1 VAGSAD
7 VQRAVD
13 SLASSLARPV
23 LVEDT
28 RHRPLWW
35 SAQDDVDETRTRTIL
50 HRGIPPAAAALV
62 VRMRLASAPGPV
74 RTPAVPEAGML
85 PRWFV
90 PVRAGR
96 RMLGFL
102 WVLDADGTVTEADLP
117 RLVACAEVAAAALA
131 QDAATAA
138 ERDQRRAAL
147 LARLLAGPDEAAA
160 RDLIALEGLAPDAT
174 VAVCAPRAAGGW
186 DLDGQLSAH
195 VSLAPGQV
203 AAGGPAVPLA
213 DLRVAVQRA
222 AVTRRVL
229 RAGARLARPA
239 WDALGSWHLIATAPA
254 DLAVADVHPGADT
267 LARLPR
273 PDLMITARTV
283 LDHGGDIAGA
293 AAALHIHRTTLY
305 YRLDRIEVL
314 TGVNLRTGPDRDDL
328 HMALRLAAYRQAAGQ
343 DG

>member
-28 RHRPLWW
+28 RHQPLWW
-35 SAQDDVDETRTRTIL
+35 SAQNDVDETRMRTIL
-50 HRGIPPAAAALV
+50 HRGVPPAAAALV
-62 VRMRLASAPGPV
+62 IRMRLGSAAGPV
-74 RTPAVPEAGML
+74 RTPAVPEADML
-85 PRWFV
+85 PRWCV
-90 PVRAGR
+90 PLRTGR
-96 RMLGFL
+96 QLHGYL

-117 RLVACAEVAAAALA
+117 GLVACAELAAATLA

-147 LARLLAGPDEAAA
+147 LARLLVGPDEAAA
-160 RDLIALEGLAPDAT
+160 RDLIGLEGLGPDAT

-186 DLDGQLSAH
+186 DLDGGMSAH
-195 VSLAPGQV
+195 VNPPARR
-203 AAGGPAVPLA
+203 AATSGPAVPLA

-229 RAGARLARPA
+229 RAGAQLPRPA
-239 WDALGSWHLIATAPA
+239 WDALGSWRLIAAAPA
-254 DLAVADVHPGADT
+254 DLTVADLHPGADA

-273 PDLMITARTV
+273 PDLMITARAV
-283 LDHGGDIAGA
+283 LDHGGDIART

-314 TGVNLRTGPDRDDL
+314 TGVNLKTGPDRDDL
-328 HMALRLAAYRQAAGQ
+328 RMALRLAAYRRVI
-343 DG
+343 D